1 MIKEAKEIL
10 LDPAKRTVYDR
21 KHKAMLMKKAGK
33 EKMDKR
39 QRDLTESLF
48 AREDAGKKWSTN
60 VTDSEEKAPRRTN
73 GRRETTVTGFSN
85 SSGKCEDH

>member
-1 MIKEAKEIL
+1 MFKLIKEAKEVL
-10 LDPAKRTVYDR
+10 LDPTKRAAYDR

-48 AREDAGKKWSTN
+48 AREEAGIY
-60 VTDSEEKAPRRTN
+60 VH
-73 GRRETTVTGFSN
+73 F
-85 SSGKCEDH
+85 H

>member
-48 AREDAGKKWSTN
+48 AREDAGMGLSAIVIDSKK
-60 VTDSEEKAPRRTN
+60 KATRRIDG
-73 GRRETTVTGFSN
+73 GRKTHATYFSD
-85 SSGKCEDH
+85 SSGERKNH